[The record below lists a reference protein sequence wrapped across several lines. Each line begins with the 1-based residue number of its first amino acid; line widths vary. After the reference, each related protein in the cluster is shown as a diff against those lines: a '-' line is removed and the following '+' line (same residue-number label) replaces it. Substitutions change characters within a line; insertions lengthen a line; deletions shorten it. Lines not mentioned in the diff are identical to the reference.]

1 MGFQGSAARALA
13 SGAKAAKVHED
24 AGPRSARLGA
34 LLTPRSVAVVGI
46 SADPGKLGNVILGN
60 VVKNGFAGRIY
71 GVCRSRQDVGSVRAP
86 GDRVT
91 LVGAFED
98 IPEPVDIVLFAVPAE
113 RLLSAIREVP
123 PARMHVAVAIAS
135 GFSEVGAEGARL
147 EAQLREYCDGA
158 GVALVGPNCQG
169 VVVPSAGLQ
178 MTFSPMYNQMVHGS
192 VAVVSQSGAM
202 GGYMANR
209 LMQRGVG
216 LSCFVSSGNETVV
229 NATDYIAALGDDRRT
244 RVILCYLEQI
254 KNGRRF
260 AEVAR
265 EVSRTKPIVIVKSGR
280 SAAGVVAVGSHTGAI
295 AGDDAVTSGVFQQV
309 GVIRARDSA
318 TAVDAA
324 IALSAGKPLTGPRI
338 GVLSVAGGLAVELTD
353 LLEMQGFEVPE
364 FDSETRRRLDA
375 IMPAF
380 GATRNPIDLTGA
392 VLTQEGLFESS
403 IEIFGAAENVE
414 GLAVISTY
422 IADPRFARA
431 IVRLF
436 ERSGKPVVVCWTGS
450 MQQTPESLR
459 ILADA
464 GVPVYDNP
472 ARVAT
477 AFRALRRDPSI
488 E

>member
-1 MGFQGSAARALA
+1 MGFEGPAARALA
-13 SGAKAAKVHED
+13 SGTGTTPAREGVGPRPAWLAALLE
-24 AGPRSARLGA
+24 PRSA
-34 LLTPRSVAVVGI
+34 AVVGI

-60 VVKNGFAGRIY
+60 VARNGFAGRIY
-71 GVCRSRQDVGSVRAP
+71 GVCRSRRDLASVRAP
-86 GDRVT
+86 GERVT

-113 RLLSAIREVP
+113 RLLEAIRAVP
-123 PARMHVAVAIAS
+123 PGRMRVAVAIAS

-147 EAQLREYCDGA
+147 EARLREYCDGA

-169 VVVPSAGLQ
+169 VVVPGVGLQ
-178 MTFSPMYNQMVHGS
+178 MTFSPMYNQMVPGA
-192 VAVVSQSGAM
+192 VAIVSQSGAM

-229 NATDYIAALGDDRRT
+229 NATDYIALLGRDPRT

-254 KNGRRF
+254 KDGRRF

-280 SAAGVVAVGSHTGAI
+280 SAAGVAAVGSHTGAI
-295 AGDDAVTSGVFQQV
+295 AGDDAVTSGVLRQV

-324 IALSAGKPLTGPRI
+324 IALSAGRPLAGPRI

-353 LLEMQGFEVPE
+353 LLEMRGFEVPE
-364 FDSETRRRLDA
+364 FDPATRGRLDA

-403 IEIFGAAENVE
+403 MEIFGAAANVE

-436 ERSGKPVVVCWTGS
+436 ERSGKPVAVCWTGS
-450 MQQTPESLR
+450 VQQTPESLQ

-472 ARVAT
+472 ARVVT
-477 AFRALRRDPSI
+477 AFCALRQDASI
-488 E
+488 G